1 LAAGS
6 CACVVVTPAKLSPKV
21 TLAHYTLHI
30 ENGNLSL
37 LALLDLSS
45 AFDTVD
51 HEILFR
57 RLEVSYDLQGSSLS
71 WSTSY
76 LNVCMWF
83 IHCRASRSNPA
94 LLSCGVPQGSVLE
107 PILFV
112 LYTADLVRLI
122 ENFGLHPHIYADDT
136 QVYGFVVPTQA
147 VHLRKQMSS
156 CIDSVA
162 EWLRANR
169 LQLNAA
175 KTGFLWRS
183 SGGSDPVDPDSR
195 WD

>member
-1 LAAGS
+1 
-6 CACVVVTPAKLSPKV
+6 
-21 TLAHYTLHI
+21 
-30 ENGNLSL
+30 
-37 LALLDLSS
+37 
-45 AFDTVD
+45 
-51 HEILFR
+51 
-57 RLEVSYDLQGSSLS
+57 
-71 WSTSY
+71 
-76 LNVCMWF
+76 M
-83 IHCRASRSNPA
+83 
-94 LLSCGVPQGSVLE
+94 
-107 PILFV
+107 FV

-156 CIDSVA
+156 WIDSVA